1 MKKIFQNI
9 IIILLIIKLLFV
21 IDYCSN
27 KTKKSI
33 LLRNL
38 QHSEPPFHD
47 NNKGQPPDREDYLDV
62 QREQLENDYKKK
74 LEENSLLKKQIEE
87 KIKYIKILLTTNI
100 IMFSIIL
107 YISIKAIIKC
117 KKKSK
122 SHTQIGKNIFK
133 NEQINNIDN
142 MKNMDNIEKNRD
154 RNNKKSSLNF
164 SIENSSYNIIKSDNK
179 SINNSNELD
188 NNNSL
193 VCEDNEKN
201 YDAPKMANYS
211 NIVINDDNKTLTNNP
226 DVFVPSRMD
235 KILYR
240 PYSNEEINK

>member
-21 IDYCSN
+21 FAYCSN

-154 RNNKKSSLNF
+154 KNNNKSSLNF
-164 SIENSSYNIIKSDNK
+164 SMENSSYNIIKSDNK

>member
-21 IDYCSN
+21 IAYCSN

-164 SIENSSYNIIKSDNK
+164 SIENSNYNIIKSDNK

>member
-21 IDYCSN
+21 IAYCSN

-117 KKKSK
+117 KKKIK
-122 SHTQIGKNIFK
+122 IPYT
-133 NEQINNIDN
+133 
-142 MKNMDNIEKNRD
+142 NR
-154 RNNKKSSLNF
+154 KKY
-164 SIENSSYNIIKSDNK
+164 I
-179 SINNSNELD
+179 
-188 NNNSL
+188 
-193 VCEDNEKN
+193 
-201 YDAPKMANYS
+201 
-211 NIVINDDNKTLTNNP
+211 
-226 DVFVPSRMD
+226 
-235 KILYR
+235 
-240 PYSNEEINK
+240 

>member
-21 IDYCSN
+21 IAYCSN

-107 YISIKAIIKC
+107 YISIKSIIKC

-122 SHTQIGKNIFK
+122 SHTQIGKYIFK

-154 RNNKKSSLNF
+154 KNNNKSSLNF
-164 SIENSSYNIIKSDNK
+164 SMENSSYNIIKSDNK

>member
-1 MKKIFQNI
+1 MKKISQNI
-9 IIILLIIKLLFV
+9 IIILLIIKLLFALAF
-21 IDYCSN
+21 CSN

-47 NNKGQPPDREDYLDV
+47 NNKGPTPDKEDDLDM
-62 QREQLENDYKKK
+62 QREQLENDYQKK

-100 IMFSIIL
+100 ITFSIIL
-107 YISIKAIIKC
+107 YISIKAIINCK

-122 SHTQIGKNIFK
+122 SHTKIGKNKFK
-133 NEQINNIDN
+133 NEHINNIDN
-142 MKNMDNIEKNRD
+142 MNNIDDYEKNKD
-154 RNNKKSSLNF
+154 RNKNKSSLNF
-164 SIENSSYNIIKSDNK
+164 SIENSNYNIIKSDK
-179 SINNSNELD
+179 SINNSDELD

-235 KILYR
+235 KILYK